1 MTPTLPGVSLDLS
14 RERDPSFTHVEAR
27 LVALLAEAGQRL
39 ERERAECT
47 HRVDSLRD
55 AEERRHAETIAEVR
69 SAASASLAAANSE
82 RDRAIITI
90 ERRFGSRRERLLEQL
105 SERRALIDSTA
116 ADAVASAKDR
126 FERKLWIAESL
137 FEEQEPLPRRRYEE
151 AQANATEALAR
162 VREEVEE
169 LLTYVRSC
177 RVRMPGPLP
186 FEGPIDD
193 PAKILEDAFR
203 AFAQSLPRI
212 RRQRLPKLFRSI
224 VPLVVLGGVILVG
237 IAAAAIVSTNMT
249 SIATGAGAGVA
260 IGVAVLAALHGAMRG
275 RLRRELAAVQVDA
288 ARAEAAFAKWL
299 ENNARD
305 RADAERRIAAT
316 RDEAVEAAR
325 LEFSPK
331 ESRAA
336 EARSRA
342 LRQAAELEGREVER
356 YTTERERALREV
368 AFAHAAQV
376 ADAAATRD
384 RDESAEV
391 ARHRESIK
399 AIESHER
406 ESVDATV
413 RDWCARRDRA
423 QADADAL
430 ASASATLRRPWDLMM
445 GDSALAVRFA
455 PAIPFGAFTIDAGI
469 VPGCSPTQP
478 ELRWRDGSPPRVE
491 AAAAMCFPH
500 RGGLLV
506 ECESAGRLEGI
517 QCLQTSMLRLLT
529 LIPPGKVRFTIID
542 PVGLGQGFAGFMHLA
557 DHMEA
562 LVGDRIWT
570 ETRHI
575 EARLTELTEHM
586 ETVIQ
591 KYLRDEFADIES
603 YNAQAQEIAEP
614 LRYLV
619 ISDFPA
625 GFNESAVRRLN
636 SIVESGA
643 RCGVNVI
650 MLRDTR
656 MPLPTGTDLEL
667 LRSRLT
673 RLEHHAGGWRSLE
686 AGVEGLPLRLDPP
699 ADAERSIDIVNRVG
713 RAAKATSRVAVPFS
727 MIAPQPGEEWSR
739 TTERSVGVELG
750 RTGATRLQSLTL
762 GLGTAQHAL
771 IAGRTGSGKSTLLHA
786 IITNTALWYSP
797 DEVELWLIDFKK
809 GVEFKTYATNRL
821 PHARAVAVETDREFG
836 LSVLAGLDVEMKRR
850 GEIYRQ
856 LGVQDLAGYRRTG
869 QPEPLPRVLLIVDE
883 FQELF
888 VEDDKVGQDAA
899 MLLDRL
905 VRQGRAFGMHVI
917 LGSQTLG
924 GTYALPRTTMGQMGV
939 RVALQCNEADAS
951 LILSDDN
958 LAARGLSRP
967 GEAIYNDAGG
977 LLEGN
982 SPFQVCWLDEEDR
995 DRYLVRARELFAAR
1009 WPDRPD
1015 RMVVFEGNAPAQWEP
1030 RLLAR
1035 EVVADGERTGGRAR
1049 PALRAWLGDAVSMKE
1064 PTNVPLKR
1072 QSGANII
1079 VVGQRDEAA
1088 LGLATAVLGSAALAE
1103 PVQGGPVRV
1112 EVIDGIA
1119 PDERDAGRL
1128 QRLHRSLGLAGS
1140 VGVPRDVEHTLIGV
1154 AQEVARRTT
1163 EGLTDEAPILVLIHG
1178 GHRVRALRRNEDD
1191 YSFSSEGTPATPD
1204 KLFAAILRDGPLVGV
1219 HVILWVDTVTN
1230 LNRLVDRSGMRE
1242 LDWRVC
1248 FQMSNNDSSALI
1260 DSPAASRIG
1269 QHRALVASEEHGTI
1283 EKFRP
1288 FAPID

>member
-1 MTPTLPGVSLDLS
+1 MTPTLPVVPLDLS
-14 RERDPSFTHVEAR
+14 RDREPSFTQVEAR
-27 LVALLAEAGQRL
+27 LVALLIEAGQRL
-39 ERERAECT
+39 ERDRAECT
-47 HRVDSLRD
+47 RRVDSLRESAEALHSTTMD
-55 AEERRHAETIAEVR
+55 AVR
-69 SAASASLAAANSE
+69 ATASTALSGANNE
-82 RDRAIITI
+82 RDRAVITI

-105 SERRALIDSTA
+105 AERRALIDSSA

-126 FERKLWIAESL
+126 LERKLWIAESL
-137 FEEQEPLPRRRYEE
+137 FEEQEPLPRIRFEE
-151 AQANATEALAR
+151 SQARATEALAR
-162 VREEVEE
+162 VKEEVAE
-169 LLTYVRSC
+169 LATYVGSC
-177 RVRMPGPLP
+177 RVRMPNAAP
-186 FEGPIDD
+186 FDGPIDD

-212 RRQRLPKLFRSI
+212 RRQRLPKMFRSI
-224 VPLVVLGGVILVG
+224 VPLVVLGGVMAVG
-237 IAAAAIVSTNMT
+237 SGAAAIVEQSSM
-249 SIATGAGAGVA
+249 SVGIGAGAGAAV
-260 IGVAVLAALHGAMRG
+260 GVAALAVLHAAMRG
-275 RLRRELAAVQVDA
+275 RLRRDLAAVQVDA

-299 ENNARD
+299 ENNAVD
-305 RADAERRIAAT
+305 RADAERRIAST

-325 LEFSPK
+325 EEFRPK
-331 ESRAA
+331 ESRASDA
-336 EARSRA
+336 KSRA
-342 LRQAAELEGREVER
+342 LSQAAELEEREVSR

-368 AFAHAAQV
+368 AFTHAAQV
-376 ADAAATRD
+376 ADATATRD
-384 RDESAEV
+384 RDESTEV
-391 ARHRESIK
+391 ARHRESMK
-399 AIESHER
+399 SIESHER
-406 ESVDATV
+406 QSVDTLV

-423 QADADAL
+423 QSDVDAL
-430 ASASATLRRPWDLMM
+430 AAGTATLRRPWESLV

-455 PAIPFGAFTIDAGI
+455 PAIPYGAFTIDAGI
-469 VPGCSPTQP
+469 VPGCTPTQP
-478 ELRWRDGSPPRVE
+478 ELRWRDGAPPRVE
-491 AAAAMCFPH
+491 AAAAMCLPH

-506 ECESAGRLEGI
+506 ECEAAGRQEGI

-575 EARLTELTEHM
+575 ETRLTELTEHM

-591 KYLRDEFADIES
+591 KYLRDEFSDIES

-667 LRSRLT
+667 LRARLT
-673 RLEHHAGGWRSLE
+673 RLEHHAGAWRSLE
-686 AGVEGLPLRLDPP
+686 AGVEALPLRLDPP

-727 MIAPQPGEEWSR
+727 MIAPPPGQEWTR

-809 GVEFKTYATNRL
+809 GVEFKTYATHRL

-850 GEIYRQ
+850 GELYRQ

-869 QPEPLPRVLLIVDE
+869 HPEALPRVLLIVDE

-905 VRQGRAFGMHVI
+905 VRQGRAFGMHVV

-982 SPFQVCWLDEEDR
+982 SPFQVCWLDEDDR
-995 DRYLVRARELFAAR
+995 DRYLVRARELFAR
-1009 WPDRPD
+1009 KWPGRPD
-1015 RMVVFEGNAPAQWEP
+1015 RMVVFEGNAPANWEP
-1030 RLLAR
+1030 DLLSR
-1035 EVVADGERTGGRAR
+1035 VVAADAERTGGRAR
-1049 PALRAWLGDAVSMKE
+1049 PAVRCWLGDAVSMKE
-1064 PTNVPLKR
+1064 PTNVLLRR
-1072 QSGANII
+1072 QSGANVI

-1088 LGLATAVLGSAALAE
+1088 LGLATAVLGSAALASAG
-1103 PVQGGPVRV
+1103 QDGAIRV

-1119 PDERDAGRL
+1119 PDEHDAGRL
-1128 QRLHRSLGLAGS
+1128 HRLHASLGLAGS
-1140 VGVPRDVEHTLIGV
+1140 VGAPRDVDRTLTEV
-1154 AQEVARRTT
+1154 AQEVARRTS

-1191 YSFSSEGTPATPD
+1191 YSFASEGAPATPD
-1204 KLFAAILRDGPLVGV
+1204 KLLSAVLRDGPLVGV
-1219 HVILWVDTVTN
+1219 HVVLWVDTVTN

-1269 QHRALVASEEHGTI
+1269 QYRALVASEEHGTI

-1288 FAPID
+1288 YAPID